1 LGQYNELPVYKAT
14 YDLLLSIF
22 QFTRDFNR
30 EYKYTVGESLKKET
44 IELLTLIYRANSKYQ
59 KAEIVLNPNGNKI
72 LRIVPYQATFFAW
85 CKITFCYSFSKT
97 KMICFFPMYPNGCGQ
112 ISQASPIGKLTKHHH
127 KQLVPTGERFNVAV
141 SFIFG
146 NNVFE
151 FAAIEK

>member
-72 LRIVPYQATFFAW
+72 IRIVPYQATFFAW
-85 CKITFCYSFSKT
+85 
-97 KMICFFPMYPNGCGQ
+97 
-112 ISQASPIGKLTKHHH
+112 
-127 KQLVPTGERFNVAV
+127 
-141 SFIFG
+141 
-146 NNVFE
+146 
-151 FAAIEK
+151 